1 MLLRMI
7 PPTSLIP
14 IHDDNPTR
22 RRAYVTLTLIALNVI
37 IFLTEPHFGTGGGPA
52 VAEFFYHWGLVPWE
66 IVHGH
71 QLTLTGCIGTCFTHK
86 NVYLSLVT
94 SMFLHAGP
102 VHLAGNMLFLWVF
115 GNNIED
121 ALGAP
126 KFVAF
131 YLLCGVLAGLIHTA
145 LNATSL
151 YPTVGASGAIAGV
164 LGAYLVLFPRAR
176 VLTLAFFVVVP
187 LPAVLVLGLWFVLQ
201 LFTGASQQIGGGGVA
216 WGAHVGGFV
225 VGMILVV
232 VTGGRRS
239 LKRRIIPPPPPITPL
254 PPPWGTLGP

>member
-1 MLLRMI
+1 MI

-22 RRAYVTLTLIALNVI
+22 TFPYVTVGIIALNVLV
-37 IFLTEPHFGTGGGPA
+37 FLTEPHFGRGGSLQ
-52 VAEFFYHWGLVPWE
+52 VAEYFYRWGLVPWE
-66 IVHGH
+66 ITHGR
-71 QLTLTGCIGTCFTHK
+71 QLNLTGCLQACFTNK
-86 NVYLSLVT
+86 NVYLALLT
-94 SMFLHAGP
+94 SMFVHAGP
-102 VHLAGNMLFLWVF
+102 LHLAGNMLFLWIF

-121 ALGAP
+121 TLGP
-126 KFVAF
+126 GRYLIF
-131 YLLCGVLAGLIHTA
+131 YLLCGVIAGLVHAA
-145 LNATSL
+145 LNASSV

-176 VLTLAFFVVVP
+176 VLTIAFFIIVP
-187 LPAVLVLGLWFVLQ
+187 LPAVFVLGLWFVLQ